1 MIRYISTRGGDASR
15 TFEDVLLTGLAPD
28 GGLYVPETWP
38 QINLDDLKGKSYC
51 EIAEIVMYPFVEGSI
66 ARDDFKRIINE
77 TYSAKHFRHPDV
89 TPLVNLKSY
98 SQSNLSS
105 DKAQETTRGDAHA
118 SDAATLSEDQLDRLY
133 IMEQFHGPT
142 IAFKDVALQL
152 LGRLFDHVLKKQN
165 KRITIV
171 GATSGDTGSAAIE
184 GCLACDQIDIFIL
197 HPKGRVSDVQRKQMT
212 TIDAPNV
219 HNIALEG
226 TFDDCQNM
234 VKAMFNDEEFRNK
247 VQLSAVNSINWAR
260 IMAQIVYYFAT
271 GLKLGAPEKDVSFVV
286 PTGNFGN
293 VFAAYCAQNMGLPIK
308 YMGVSSNKNDIL
320 TRFFESGEM
329 KIGEAHATISP
340 SMDIQIS
347 SNFERYLFDLL
358 GRDSDRLATLM
369 STFKETGDIA
379 VSDAHLQAARAQFES
394 SRTDDAETLAL
405 IKETHDATG
414 YTLDPHTAVGMKG
427 AKALA
432 EKDDSGAVVL
442 LATAHPAKFPDA
454 VEKAIGERPALP
466 DHLTDLF
473 DRKEI
478 MQEQPNDI
486 KTVMDYVVGH
496 TRAVE

>member
-28 GGLYVPETWP
+28 GGLYVPDQWP

-51 EIAEIVMYPFVEGSI
+51 EIAESVMYPFVEGSI

-77 TYSAKHFRHPDV
+77 TYSAEHFRHPDV
-89 TPLVNLKSY
+89 APLHHLENFAG
-98 SQSNLSS
+98 
-105 DKAQETTRGDAHA
+105 DKI
-118 SDAATLSEDQLDRLY
+118 Y

-152 LGRLFDHVLKKQN
+152 LGRLFDHILKKQN

-234 VKAMFNDEEFRNK
+234 VKAMFGDEDFRGK
-247 VQLSAVNSINWAR
+247 VHLSAVNSINWAR

-271 GLKLGAPEKDVSFVV
+271 SLKLGAPEKDVSFVV

-347 SNFERYLFDLL
+347 SNFERYLFDLI

-394 SRTDDAETLAL
+394 SRTDDTETLAL

-442 LATAHPAKFPDA
+442 LATAHPAKFPNA

-466 DHLTDLF
+466 DHLADLF

-486 KTVMDYVVGH
+486 KTVMDYVVSH